1 MSSMGSGN
9 IMWSNDF
16 PHLASTWPR
25 SHEFVDENLAAVPG
39 PDRRAIVHDTVA
51 ALYGIRSAVSA

>member
-1 MSSMGSGN
+1 MGAGN

-25 SHEFVDENLAAVPG
+25 SHDFVDANLATVSEA
-39 PDRRAIVHDTVA
+39 DRRAIVHDTVA
-51 ALYGIRSAVSA
+51 ALYGIR